1 MSRRT
6 EKQLL
11 DLGLWHEEHRSNCTD
26 PAMRMEFCMRAV
38 NEILFYLASVA
49 EDIQHLEG
57 RKRVNGG
64 ILLPGMYNYSSEI
77 TRLREED

>member
-11 DLGLWHEEHRSNCTD
+11 ELGLWHEENRRNCTD
-26 PAMRMEFCMRAV
+26 PIKRMEFCMRAV

-49 EDIQHLEG
+49 EDIQALEN
-57 RKRVNGG
+57 RKRINGG
-64 ILLPGMYNYSSEI
+64 ILLPGAYNYSSEI
-77 TRLREED
+77 TRIREED